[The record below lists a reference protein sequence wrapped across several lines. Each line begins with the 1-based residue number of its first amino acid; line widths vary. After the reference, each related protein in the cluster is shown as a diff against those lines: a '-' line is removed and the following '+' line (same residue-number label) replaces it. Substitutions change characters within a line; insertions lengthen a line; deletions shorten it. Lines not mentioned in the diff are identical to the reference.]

1 MKNKEISAKKY
12 VSQKIYIV
20 NFILIS
26 CHIVF
31 SCIFSYFNIDI
42 LFYVNL
48 VNITLCLLAF
58 ICLKQHKIKQYALIA
73 FIELYIFMLASLFF
87 LGWEMGFQYYCIS
100 FTVTIFFCDFYLNK
114 MERVSKNSIA
124 MGIFNMLLYIGFRFW
139 TYNHAPIYVIKN
151 TVVVRGIFLVN
162 TILTF
167 FFVSLY
173 MVIYTTTVC
182 KLEKE
187 LRYVAENDSL
197 TGLFNRRKMME
208 ILEEIINSENNKNLV
223 VAMIDIDYFKKVN
236 DSYGHDAGDKVLIKI
251 AEVLKNHNF
260 ENSKVSVCRWGGEEF
275 LILNEYD
282 CSKDD
287 IIQVFENLRKTVENC
302 NIEYDNKKIK
312 ITITAGI
319 SFYQKETSLNLILKK
334 ADLLLYKGKE
344 LGRNQVIYE
353 KSDLDSCSK

>member
-1 MKNKEISAKKY
+1 
-12 VSQKIYIV
+12 
-20 NFILIS
+20 
-26 CHIVF
+26 
-31 SCIFSYFNIDI
+31 
-42 LFYVNL
+42 
-48 VNITLCLLAF
+48 
-58 ICLKQHKIKQYALIA
+58 
-73 FIELYIFMLASLFF
+73 
-87 LGWEMGFQYYCIS
+87 
-100 FTVTIFFCDFYLNK
+100 
-114 MERVSKNSIA
+114 
-124 MGIFNMLLYIGFRFW
+124 
-139 TYNHAPIYVIKN
+139 
-151 TVVVRGIFLVN
+151 
-162 TILTF
+162 
-167 FFVSLY
+167 
-173 MVIYTTTVC
+173 
-182 KLEKE
+182 
-187 LRYVAENDSL
+187 
-197 TGLFNRRKMME
+197 
-208 ILEEIINSENNKNLV
+208 
-223 VAMIDIDYFKKVN
+223 MIDIDYFKKVN

>member
-1 MKNKEISAKKY
+1 
-12 VSQKIYIV
+12 
-20 NFILIS
+20 
-26 CHIVF
+26 
-31 SCIFSYFNIDI
+31 
-42 LFYVNL
+42 
-48 VNITLCLLAF
+48 
-58 ICLKQHKIKQYALIA
+58 
-73 FIELYIFMLASLFF
+73 
-87 LGWEMGFQYYCIS
+87 
-100 FTVTIFFCDFYLNK
+100 

-124 MGIFNMLLYIGFRFW
+124 VGIFNMLLYVGFRLW
-139 TYNHAPIYVIKN
+139 TYHHTPIYVIEN
-151 TVVVRGIFLVN
+151 TVIVRGIFLIN

-173 MVIYTTTVC
+173 MVIYATTVC

-208 ILEEIINSENNKNLV
+208 ILEEIINSENDKNLV
-223 VAMIDIDYFKKVN
+223 VAMIDVDYFKKVN
-236 DSYGHDAGDKVLIKI
+236 DTYDHDAGDKVLIKI

-282 CSKDD
+282 CSKDN

-344 LGRNQVIYE
+344 TGRNQVIYE
-353 KSDLDSCSK
+353 GSDLDSCTK